1 MGKSKQRNHTT
12 DFKMRVA
19 LAALREEGTLGEL
32 SSKYGVHIN
41 QINRW
46 KKAALEGIKGHFG
59 GNEPSAKNDERLI
72 ETLYKQ
78 IGQLTVE
85 LDFLKR
91 KSTF

>member
-1 MGKSKQRNHTT
+1 MSKVSRNKHTT
-12 DFKMRVA
+12 EFKMKVA
-19 LAALREEGTLGEL
+19 LAAIREEGTLAEL
-32 SSKYGVHIN
+32 SSRYGVHIN

-46 KKAALEGIKGHFG
+46 KKAAIESVKVHFG
-59 GNEPSAKNDERLI
+59 GEHPSSKTNERLV

-85 LDFLKR
+85 VDFLKR